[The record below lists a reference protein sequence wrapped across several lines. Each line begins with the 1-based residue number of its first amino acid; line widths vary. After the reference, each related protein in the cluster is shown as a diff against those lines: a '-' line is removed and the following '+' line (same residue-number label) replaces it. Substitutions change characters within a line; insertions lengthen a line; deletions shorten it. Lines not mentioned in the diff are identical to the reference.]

1 MIINTKTLVSITEA
15 NQNFSKVARL
25 VDENGIAVVMKNN
38 VPRYVIMEFSQIEQE
53 EIAEQEDVMTL
64 SNRFINKN
72 REAYEALAK

>member
-1 MIINTKTLVSITEA
+1 M
-15 NQNFSKVARL
+15 

-38 VPRYVIMEFSQIEQE
+38 VPRYIIMEFSQIEQE
-53 EIAEQEDVMTL
+53 EIAEQEDVITL

>member
-38 VPRYVIMEFSQIEQE
+38 VPRYIIMEFSQVEQE

>member
-64 SNRFINKN
+64 SKRFINKN

>member
-38 VPRYVIMEFSQIEQE
+38 VPRYIIMEFSQIEQE